1 MKETLSDQE
10 VALKVVYSALET
22 VIDPEVG
29 INIVDLGLVYGVDVS
44 AERVAVAMTLTS
56 PACPM
61 GAHLAEESREA
72 IQAQV
77 PPAVAVD
84 IKLVWEPAWSP
95 EKMSAKA
102 KQLLG
107 WA

>member
-44 AERVAVAMTLTS
+44 AERVAVNMTLTS

-72 IQAQV
+72 IQVQV
-77 PPAVAVD
+77 PSSVEVD

-95 EKMSAKA
+95 EKMSDKA

-107 WA
+107 WT